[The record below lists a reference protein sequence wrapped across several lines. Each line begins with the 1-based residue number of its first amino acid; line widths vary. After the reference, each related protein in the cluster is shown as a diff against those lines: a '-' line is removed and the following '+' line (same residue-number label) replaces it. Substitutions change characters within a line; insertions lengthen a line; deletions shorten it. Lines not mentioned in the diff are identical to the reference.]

1 MVWKICPPYSM
12 IFSYCSI
19 FSAGCYN
26 LAWIHLT
33 WRCVGFF
40 LLWGGGCWG
49 CYQFPKVGGQ
59 KHLRLATVHS
69 GGNHVAAWAMES
81 PKMSDFKHFNW
92 VMICSGWY
100 GPIWRGLPHF
110 RGIPLTNDTNDWKG
124 GSNIFVAVL
133 KWLCLKRTIAE
144 DMPSFIGRNYDHQI
158 CGYHIFCTNR
168 WSRHGWGNDSCGC
181 LWIAAITWIRIG
193 RSIDALYGFTFM
205 YRCILIILRDLPWLY
220 EKFHCT

>member
-40 LLWGGGCWG
+40 LLWGG
-49 CYQFPKVGGQ
+49 V
-59 KHLRLATVHS
+59 LANTSRLATVHS

-110 RGIPLTNDTNDWKG
+110 LGIPLTNDWKG
-124 GSNIFVAVL
+124 CSNIFVAVL
-133 KWLCLKRTIAE
+133 KWLGLKRTIAE
-144 DMPSFIGRNYDHQI
+144 DMPS
-158 CGYHIFCTNR
+158 
-168 WSRHGWGNDSCGC
+168 
-181 LWIAAITWIRIG
+181 LWIAAITWMRIG

-220 EKFHCT
+220 EKFHCTYETNCAINGWSIWNPPSPGAGDSAGVDIDSEKHWKI